1 MVRGLLVVSDLCFE
15 EKSGNIEFVFEFE
28 LDLHLDSKLD
38 LELELEFHIFNAD
51 SHEFM
56 GHALLKGQFRLT
68 NSQWK
73 EKSYIVKTYI
83 PAL

>member
-38 LELELEFHIFNAD
+38 LVSQIHMNFVSLYMD
-51 SHEFM
+51 
-56 GHALLKGQFRLT
+56 HALLKGQFRLT

-73 EKSYIVKTYI
+73 KKSYIVKTYI

>member
-15 EKSGNIEFVFEFE
+15 EKSGNIEFGFEIE

-38 LELELEFHIFNAD
+38 LELKFEFHIFHSD
-51 SHEFM
+51 SHEFCTSLH
-56 GHALLKGQFRLT
+56 GPRPLKRT
-68 NSQWK
+68 ISP
-73 EKSYIVKTYI
+73 YIVKTYI

>member
-1 MVRGLLVVSDLCFE
+1 MQIHMNFVSLY
-15 EKSGNIEFVFEFE
+15 
-28 LDLHLDSKLD
+28 
-38 LELELEFHIFNAD
+38 
-51 SHEFM
+51 M

-73 EKSYIVKTYI
+73 KKSYIVQTYI

>member
-38 LELELEFHIFNAD
+38 LELELELEFHIFNAD
-51 SHEFM
+51 SHEFCV
-56 GHALLKGQFRLT
+56 FT
-68 NSQWK
+68 WTTPS
-73 EKSYIVKTYI
+73 
-83 PAL
+83 

>member
-1 MVRGLLVVSDLCFE
+1 MVRGLSVVSDLCFE

-51 SHEFM
+51 SHEFCKSLH
-56 GHALLKGQFRLT
+56 GPRPLKRT
-68 NSQWK
+68 IS
-73 EKSYIVKTYI
+73 SY
-83 PAL
+83 